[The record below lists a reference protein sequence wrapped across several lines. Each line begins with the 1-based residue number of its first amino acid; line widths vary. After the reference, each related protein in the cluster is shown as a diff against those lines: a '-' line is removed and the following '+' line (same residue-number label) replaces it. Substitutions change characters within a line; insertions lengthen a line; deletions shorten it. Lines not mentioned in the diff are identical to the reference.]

1 MKKIK
6 MTLQTNN
13 KTISNNTYNY
23 IENNNYKILKYDNIT
38 LKFKLNKDNFIF
50 IRETKEDI
58 FKIEKNKGSITLKEL
73 NTTFDIPLSKCNY
86 TKNDNTYTITYSIE
100 EDNNEIKIKLKDL

>member
-38 LKFKLNKDNFIF
+38 LKFKLNK
-50 IRETKEDI
+50 ETKEDI
-58 FKIEKNKGSITLKEL
+58 FKIENKQGSITLKEL